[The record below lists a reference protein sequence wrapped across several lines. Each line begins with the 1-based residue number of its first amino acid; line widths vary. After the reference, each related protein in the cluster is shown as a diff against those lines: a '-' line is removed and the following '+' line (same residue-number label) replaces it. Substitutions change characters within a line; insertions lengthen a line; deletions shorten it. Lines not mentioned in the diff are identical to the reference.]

1 MNLRKALAGATLL
14 APLMMLLSTE
24 SVLAAGTTVA
34 KCPKPTDITGIGI
47 VSLNNELCNS
57 LGPLA
62 SIYVS
67 AMNGLVIATMAL
79 FTFVSVKHVLT
90 ALKKSHDSGDEG
102 IGQDGGGTADATATH
117 VRNAVVN
124 VLESGA
130 ITLIILFVI
139 TNGANMLLQAA
150 TGAGGLFSLDPSK
163 SLGKFMGPLGP
174 ATNAIQLWASYA
186 VIALG
191 AAIAVWKSI
200 GVLKKDS
207 YTDHQSGGGLMAG
220 QSKTEFAKTQALVK
234 ELMYVGLLVIIAFV
248 VIRFG
253 PELVIQ
259 TLSGVQ
265 SLGTGSEVPTV
276 VPGG

>member
-1 MNLRKALAGATLL
+1 MNLRKTLAGATLL

-24 SVLAAGTTVA
+24 AVLAADTAVA

-79 FTFVSVKHVLT
+79 FTFVSAKHVLT
-90 ALKKSHDSGDEG
+90 ALRKSHASGDDGVGDTGGEG
-102 IGQDGGGTADATATH
+102 STATH

-200 GVLKKDS
+200 GVLKNDS
-207 YTDHQSGGGLMAG
+207 YTDHQSGGGLMAPG
-220 QSKTEFAKTQALVK
+220 SATEFKKTQALVK

-265 SLGTGSEVPTV
+265 SLGTGSEVPTI